1 MLKVV
6 DQKWMDHIDAMDE
19 LKDGIGLRAYGQ
31 KDPVVQYRIEG
42 FDMFDEMVNSI
53 KMDVVKILLNINRV
67 QNLER
72 KQTVKIT
79 NQGLQ
84 QAVETLK
91 NSTPNENKEVSHMP
105 VTNDGPKVGRN
116 DLCPCRKPVK
126 NIKIVVVNKGGV
138 QKMNKKNII
147 IICSVIAIII
157 ISIVISFSILKSK
170 SKNETIKGT
179 VKIIQY
185 GENLEETKSIEVKN
199 KQQIKELKEIYNNC
213 MLEQD
218 ETSKY
223 LGIKNDIKVEL
234 EDGKFFMI
242 QANLKDYCYYENE
255 ETNQKFTIKMPDGLL
270 QIVNENINKNS

>member
-1 MLKVV
+1 M
-6 DQKWMDHIDAMDE
+6 
-19 LKDGIGLRAYGQ
+19 
-31 KDPVVQYRIEG
+31 
-42 FDMFDEMVNSI
+42 
-53 KMDVVKILLNINRV
+53 
-67 QNLER
+67 
-72 KQTVKIT
+72 
-79 NQGLQ
+79 
-84 QAVETLK
+84 
-91 NSTPNENKEVSHMP
+91 
-105 VTNDGPKVGRN
+105 
-116 DLCPCRKPVK
+116 
-126 NIKIVVVNKGGV
+126 
-138 QKMNKKNII
+138 
-147 IICSVIAIII
+147 
-157 ISIVISFSILKSK
+157 VISFSILKSK

>member
-1 MLKVV
+1 
-6 DQKWMDHIDAMDE
+6 
-19 LKDGIGLRAYGQ
+19 
-31 KDPVVQYRIEG
+31 
-42 FDMFDEMVNSI
+42 
-53 KMDVVKILLNINRV
+53 
-67 QNLER
+67 
-72 KQTVKIT
+72 
-79 NQGLQ
+79 
-84 QAVETLK
+84 
-91 NSTPNENKEVSHMP
+91 
-105 VTNDGPKVGRN
+105 
-116 DLCPCRKPVK
+116 
-126 NIKIVVVNKGGV
+126 
-138 QKMNKKNII
+138 MNKKNII

-242 QANLKDYCYYENE
+242 QANLKDYCYYEYE
-255 ETNQKFTIKMPDGLL
+255 ETNQKFTI
-270 QIVNENINKNS
+270 

>member
-1 MLKVV
+1 
-6 DQKWMDHIDAMDE
+6 
-19 LKDGIGLRAYGQ
+19 
-31 KDPVVQYRIEG
+31 
-42 FDMFDEMVNSI
+42 
-53 KMDVVKILLNINRV
+53 
-67 QNLER
+67 
-72 KQTVKIT
+72 
-79 NQGLQ
+79 
-84 QAVETLK
+84 
-91 NSTPNENKEVSHMP
+91 
-105 VTNDGPKVGRN
+105 
-116 DLCPCRKPVK
+116 
-126 NIKIVVVNKGGV
+126 
-138 QKMNKKNII
+138 MNKKNII

>member
-1 MLKVV
+1 
-6 DQKWMDHIDAMDE
+6 
-19 LKDGIGLRAYGQ
+19 
-31 KDPVVQYRIEG
+31 
-42 FDMFDEMVNSI
+42 
-53 KMDVVKILLNINRV
+53 
-67 QNLER
+67 
-72 KQTVKIT
+72 
-79 NQGLQ
+79 
-84 QAVETLK
+84 
-91 NSTPNENKEVSHMP
+91 
-105 VTNDGPKVGRN
+105 
-116 DLCPCRKPVK
+116 
-126 NIKIVVVNKGGV
+126 
-138 QKMNKKNII
+138 MNKKNII

-255 ETNQKFTIKMPDGLL
+255 
-270 QIVNENINKNS
+270 